1 MGLSRGEFP
10 APTCLSFFNGSPK
23 PWASP
28 RQRLPQNLFH
38 ELCEVRLFTG
48 ARHCNVDR
56 GNLIFGQKIPQ
67 TLSDIRVAGVDVGTA
82 CCLAVEI
89 PLKTIIQIRFKVAV
103 VKLE

>member
-1 MGLSRGEFP
+1 VLVVLQRIAQAVGEPSTTPSPEPLSR
-10 APTCLSFFNGSPK
+10 TLRGS
-23 PWASP
+23 A
-28 RQRLPQNLFH
+28 LY
-38 ELCEVRLFTG
+38 
-48 ARHCNVDR
+48 CNVDR

-82 CCLAVEI
+82 CCLAAEI